1 MQGEEGR
8 LAWRCRR
15 GMKELDLVL
24 TRYLRERW
32 PAAGADERLQFERI
46 LELPD
51 PELAACLMGRESAPD
66 PQMQALL
73 DLLGGVRA
81 ASS

>member
-24 TRYLRERW
+24 GRYLRERW
-32 PAAGADERLQFERI
+32 PAATAAERATFERL
-46 LELPD
+46 LDLPD
-51 PELAACLMGRESAPD
+51 PLLAACLMGREQMPD
-66 PQMQALL
+66 TQLQGLVERLRQGSP
-73 DLLGGVRA
+73 
-81 ASS
+81 SI